1 MEDRDEA
8 AAGVRGKMKREGRR
22 RPSKPAAG
30 VRGKT
35 EREGER
41 SERKLGLELS

>member
-1 MEDRDEA
+1 METKLQLE
-8 AAGVRGKMKREGRR
+8 REGRR
-22 RPSKPAAG
+22 RIGKAAAG

-41 SERKLGLELS
+41 NERN

>member
-1 MEDRDEA
+1 METKLQLE
-8 AAGVRGKMKREGRR
+8 REGRR
-22 RPSKPAAG
+22 RPGKAPDG